1 METAQHISQL
11 MDFHKRNKYLLML
24 HSQVKLKEMG
34 RLVAT
39 SKRGCSKNPNP
50 LTHKSF
56 KAKI

>member
-34 RLVAT
+34 RLVAN
-39 SKRGCSKNPNP
+39 SKNFQET
-50 LTHKSF
+50 LQRVR
-56 KAKI
+56 KAF